1 MKFQFES
8 FADFMAMSGHG
19 AFVWAAY
26 GITFIALMYLLVS
39 PILQKDT
46 FMTQQKKLQK
56 LAQSN
61 PDGQGIE

>member
-39 PILQKDT
+39 PILQKDA